1 MNLGKQVNSIRRY
14 AGGGIVSVLILFS
27 PIGAFF
33 VLIAAEVLV
42 DVLLVAGNDAL
53 CAVAAGLTG
62 LVLSRKL
69 RGRAPGTQATEGNLG
84 RMAHVQ
90 LS

>member
-1 MNLGKQVNSIRRY
+1 MNLGKQVNSVRRH

-27 PIGAFF
+27 PVAAFF
-33 VLIAAEVLV
+33 VLIAAEALV

-69 RGRAPGTQATEGNLG
+69 RGRVPGTQATEDNLG
-84 RMAHVQ
+84 RIAHV
-90 LS
+90 

>member
-1 MNLGKQVNSIRRY
+1 MNLGKQINSIRRY
-14 AGGGIVSVLILFS
+14 AGGGIVSVLILVS
-27 PIGAFF
+27 PVGAFF

-42 DVLLVAGNDAL
+42 DVVLVAGNDAL

-69 RGRAPGTQATEGNLG
+69 RGRAPGAHAVEDSFG
-84 RMAHVQ
+84 RTAHV
-90 LS
+90 

>member
-14 AGGGIVSVLILFS
+14 AGRAIACVLVLFS
-27 PIGAFF
+27 PVVAFF

-42 DVLLVAGNDAL
+42 DVVLVAGNDAL

-69 RGRAPGTQATEGNLG
+69 RGRAPGTQATEDNFG
-84 RMAHVQ
+84 RIAHV
-90 LS
+90 

>member
-1 MNLGKQVNSIRRY
+1 MNLGKQVNPVRRY
-14 AGGGIVSVLILFS
+14 AGGGIVSALILFS
-27 PIGAFF
+27 PVVVFF

-53 CAVAAGLTG
+53 CAVAAGITG

-69 RGRAPGTQATEGNLG
+69 RRRAPGTQAIEDTFG
-84 RMAHVQ
+84 RIAHV
-90 LS
+90 

>member
-1 MNLGKQVNSIRRY
+1 MNLGKQINSVRRH

-27 PIGAFF
+27 PVAAFF

-42 DVLLVAGNDAL
+42 DVLLVAPNDAL
-53 CAVAAGLTG
+53 CAVAACLTG

-69 RGRAPGTQATEGNLG
+69 RGRAPGTQATEDNLG
-84 RMAHVQ
+84 RMAHV
-90 LS
+90 

>member
-1 MNLGKQVNSIRRY
+1 MDLSKRVSSVRRY
-14 AGGGIVSVLILFS
+14 AGGVIVSVLILFS
-27 PIGAFF
+27 PGVAFF
-33 VLIAAEVLV
+33 VLIAAEVLL

-69 RGRAPGTQATEGNLG
+69 RGRAPGTQATEDNFG
-84 RMAHVQ
+84 RIVHV
-90 LS
+90 

>member
-14 AGGGIVSVLILFS
+14 AGGVIVSVLILFS
-27 PIGAFF
+27 PVVAFF

-42 DVLLVAGNDAL
+42 DVVLVAGNDAL

-69 RGRAPGTQATEGNLG
+69 RGRAPGTQATEDNFG
-84 RMAHVQ
+84 RIAHV
-90 LS
+90 